1 MDINTFATVAALV
14 SAVVTL
20 AGAMAFIHAASHFRE
35 TNVDEDVASLFSLGG
50 S

>member
-1 MDINTFATVAALV
+1 MDINTFATVAVLV

-20 AGAMAFIHAASHFRE
+20 AGAMGFIHAASDLPD
-35 TNVDEDVASLFSLGG
+35 TNVDDDIASLFSLGG